1 MGWSQEMPATDQWL
15 NDFIEQVPATP
26 KAREG
31 VTSCGSDLGLKNK
44 WETQWRFSWQNHRK
58 SLITGRYVVLISF
71 GAFSVQRFDA
81 VRSFFWKSGDEIVPA
96 FGDHVMDPFSKS
108 SKLILANNPITVC
121 NYGHMV
127 ISSLGCLSQNPQ
139 QQMNEQLLE
148 LLLLHTPRT
157 QMTLIA
163 NNLNTWACRLGTIR
177 AKGSLGCKCWKDRPL
192 LSRSSA
198 SFFFLAKTDRL
209 DENIYIYNMYNYS

>member
-121 NYGHMV
+121 NYGHTV
-127 ISSLGCLSQNPQ
+127 IITILFIYVHLDVFPRVLSSKCMCNYWSFCFC
-139 QQMNEQLLE
+139 
-148 LLLLHTPRT
+148 TT
-157 QMTLIA
+157 

-198 SFFFLAKTDRL
+198 SFFSWLKLTDWMR
-209 DENIYIYNMYNYS
+209 IYYI

>member
-1 MGWSQEMPATDQWL
+1 MPATDQWL

-81 VRSFFWKSGDEIVPA
+81 VRSFF
-96 FGDHVMDPFSKS
+96 
-108 SKLILANNPITVC
+108 
-121 NYGHMV
+121 
-127 ISSLGCLSQNPQ
+127 
-139 QQMNEQLLE
+139 
-148 LLLLHTPRT
+148 
-157 QMTLIA
+157 
-163 NNLNTWACRLGTIR
+163 
-177 AKGSLGCKCWKDRPL
+177 
-192 LSRSSA
+192 
-198 SFFFLAKTDRL
+198 
-209 DENIYIYNMYNYS
+209 